1 MVEIKILDIEMT
13 NFMAYGYE
21 RVNFND
27 DLTKIVGRNGVGK
40 STIANAYMWL
50 LFDCDYDLTPKPVVR
65 REENGVPVDGDVIV
79 TATFDVD
86 GKTVTMKKVQ
96 KRTYSKDGSSYK
108 DDNKYFINDVPKN
121 AKDFKGYIGIDM
133 DIVKMCCN
141 INAFTAQNPAEM
153 RKYLFAHTDSIS
165 DYDIAAGNED
175 LKDLLP
181 LLADYTAEEI
191 TAMNKT
197 VISDT
202 KKELSTYSGRI
213 AEKEMEIKQKQ
224 EIDVSAL
231 ELQKNILLERLKE
244 NKDKQVSNKKLM
256 DSYDKETN
264 DILDMKFQLNDIVRK
279 ANEEIEKETKDIR
292 GKIDHEEEL
301 VINLTNGIQTNNRYI
316 SVCKADNIK
325 LNEERERL
333 SNFWQSVKSE
343 KFDEKSTVCPTCHR
357 ELPDEEIE
365 TLKSDFEKSKND
377 RIKKIESDGLKIKKE
392 IEENNKE
399 ISKLEELN
407 KNNEADKK
415 ILEKEI
421 EQLENNLSE
430 ERRDV
435 TGTDDYKN
443 LESEISEKE
452 KFLEKYND
460 ISALKTMLA
469 GEETE
474 IRSELAECE
483 KLLMQADTS
492 DCEDRLEYLQKEQRE
507 KSQKQADAERVLHL
521 IEDLEKVKN
530 SKLADA
536 VNANFGIVEWKLFEI
551 GKSGG
556 YKSDCIPM
564 VDGKSI
570 LTTMSNKGNR
580 IIGRIDIC
588 NSIQKMSG
596 IRCPI
601 WIDDVESL
609 DEANR
614 EKVIDMIES
623 QKILLIVDNKDM
635 EIMEG

>member
-1 MVEIKILDIEMT
+1 MDEIKILDIEMT

-21 RVNFND
+21 KVSFND
-27 DLTKIVGRNGVGK
+27 LTRIIGRNGVGK

-79 TATFDVD
+79 SATFDVD
-86 GKTVTMKKVQ
+86 DKTVTMKKVQ
-96 KRTYSKDGSSYK
+96 KRTHSKDGSSYK
-108 DDNKYFINDVPKN
+108 DDNKYFVNDVPKT
-121 AKDFKGYIGIDM
+121 AKDFKGYLGIDM

-141 INAFTAQNPAEM
+141 INAFTAQKPAEM
-153 RKYLFAHTDSIS
+153 RKYLFTHTDSIS

-175 LKDLLP
+175 LKEILP
-181 LLADYTAEEI
+181 LLTDYTVEEI

-213 AEKEMEIKQKQ
+213 AEKELEIKQKQ
-224 EIDVSAL
+224 EMDVSAL

-244 NKDKQVSNKKLM
+244 NKDKQASNKELM

-264 DILDMKFQLNDIVRK
+264 DILDMKFRLNDMVRK

-292 GKIDHEEEL
+292 GKIDHNTEL
-301 VINLTNGIQTNNRYI
+301 VINLTNGIQRNSREI
-316 SVCKADNIK
+316 SFCKADNIK
-325 LNEERERL
+325 LNEEKARL
-333 SNFWQSVKSE
+333 SKAWQSVKSE
-343 KFDEKSTVCPTCHR
+343 QFDEKSTVCPTCHR

-365 TLKSDFEKSKND
+365 TLKSDFEKSKNE
-377 RIKKIESDGLKIKKE
+377 RIKTIESDGLEIKKE
-392 IEENNKE
+392 IEENNKK
-399 ISKLEELN
+399 IYKLEELN

-415 ILEKEI
+415 ILAEEI
-421 EQLENNLSE
+421 EQLENNLSKK
-430 ERRDV
+430 RRDV
-435 TGTDDYKN
+435 TGTDDYKK

-492 DCEDRLEYLQKEQRE
+492 DCEDRLEALRKEQSE

-521 IEDLEKVKN
+521 IEGLEKVKN

-536 VNANFGIVEWKLFEI
+536 VNANFGIVKWKLFEI

-609 DEANR
+609 DESNR

-623 QKILLIVDNKDM
+623 QKIFLIVDNKDM
-635 EIMEG
+635 EIMEE

>member
-1 MVEIKILDIEMT
+1 MAEIKILDIEMT

-21 RVNFND
+21 KVSFND
-27 DLTKIVGRNGVGK
+27 LTRIIGRNGVGK

-65 REENGVPVDGDVIV
+65 REESGVPVDGDVIV
-79 TATFDVD
+79 SATFDVD
-86 GKTVTMKKVQ
+86 GKIVAMKKVQ
-96 KRTYSKDGSSYK
+96 KRTHSKDGSSYK
-108 DDNKYFINDVPKN
+108 DDNKFFVNDVPKT
-121 AKDFKGYIGIDM
+121 AKDFKGYLGIDM

-141 INAFTAQNPAEM
+141 INAFTAQKPDEM
-153 RKYLFAHTDSIS
+153 RKYLFNHTDSIS

-175 LKDLLP
+175 LKEILP
-181 LLADYTAEEI
+181 LLSDYTLDEI
-191 TAMNKT
+191 TSMNKT
-197 VISDT
+197 VISEM

-213 AEKEMEIKQKQ
+213 AEKELEIKQKQ
-224 EIDVSAL
+224 EMDVSAL

-244 NKDKQVSNKKLM
+244 NKDKQASNKKLM
-256 DSYDKETN
+256 NSYDKETN
-264 DILDMKFQLNDIVRK
+264 DILDMKFRLNDMVRK

-292 GKIDHEEEL
+292 GKIDHKEEL
-301 VINLTNGIQTNNRYI
+301 FINLTNVIQTNNRYI
-316 SVCKADNIK
+316 STCKADNIK

-333 SNFWQSVKSE
+333 SNFWQSLKSE
-343 KFDEKSTVCPTCHR
+343 QFDEKSTVCPTCHR

-365 TLKSDFEKSKND
+365 TLKSDFEKSKNE
-377 RIKKIESDGLKIKKE
+377 RIKTIESDGLEVKKE

-415 ILEKEI
+415 ILEEEI
-421 EQLENNLSE
+421 AQLENNLSQ
-430 ERRDV
+430 ERRNV
-435 TGTDDYKN
+435 TDTDDYKK

-492 DCEDRLEYLQKEQRE
+492 DCEDRLETLRKEQRE

-536 VNANFGIVEWKLFEI
+536 VNANFGIVKWKLFEI

-596 IRCPI
+596 ICCPI

-623 QKILLIVDNKDM
+623 QNILLIVDNKDM

>member
-21 RVNFND
+21 KVSFND
-27 DLTKIVGRNGVGK
+27 LTRIIGRNGVGK

-65 REENGVPVDGDVIV
+65 REEIGVPVDGDVIV
-79 TATFDVD
+79 SAMFDVD

-96 KRTYSKDGSSYK
+96 KRAYSKDGSSYK
-108 DDNKYFINDVPKN
+108 DDNKYFINDVPKT
-121 AKDFKGYIGIDM
+121 AKDFKGYLGIDM
-133 DIVKMCCN
+133 NIVKMCCN
-141 INAFTAQNPAEM
+141 INAFTAQKPSEM

-181 LLADYTAEEI
+181 LLSDYTLEEI

-197 VISDT
+197 VISDM
-202 KKELSTYSGRI
+202 KKELSTYYGRI
-213 AEKEMEIKQKQ
+213 AEKELEIKQKQ
-224 EIDVSAL
+224 EMDVSAL
-231 ELQKNILLERLKE
+231 ELQKNLLLERLKE
-244 NKDKQVSNKKLM
+244 NKDKQASNKKLM

-264 DILDMKFQLNDIVRK
+264 DILDMKFRINDMVRK

-292 GKIDHEEEL
+292 GKIEHKEEL

-325 LNEERERL
+325 LNEERARL

-343 KFDEKSTVCPTCHR
+343 QFDEKSTVCPTCHR

-365 TLKSDFEKSKND
+365 TLKSDFEKSKNE
-377 RIKKIESDGLKIKKE
+377 RIKTIESDGLEIKKE
-392 IEENNKE
+392 IEANNKR
-399 ISKLEELN
+399 ISDLEECNRDNAEN
-407 KNNEADKK
+407 KER
-415 ILEKEI
+415 LEKEI
-421 EQLENNLSE
+421 EQLENNLSKK
-430 ERRDV
+430 RRDV
-435 TGTDDYKN
+435 TGTDDYKK

-469 GEETE
+469 GAETE

-483 KLLMQADTS
+483 KILMQADTS
-492 DCEDRLEYLQKEQRE
+492 DCEDRLETLRKEQRE
-507 KSQKQADAERVLHL
+507 KSQKQADAERVLNL

-530 SKLADA
+530 SKLSDA
-536 VNANFGIVEWKLFEI
+536 VNANFGIVKWKLFEI

-635 EIMEG
+635 EIMEE

>member
-1 MVEIKILDIEMT
+1 MDEIKILDIEMT

-21 RVNFND
+21 KVSFND
-27 DLTKIVGRNGVGK
+27 LTRIIGRNGVGK

-65 REENGVPVDGDVIV
+65 REENGVPVDGDVIAS
-79 TATFDVD
+79 ATFDVD
-86 GKTVTMKKVQ
+86 SKTVTMKKVQ
-96 KRTYSKDGSSYK
+96 KRTHSKDGSSYK
-108 DDNKYFINDVPKN
+108 DDNKYFVNDVPKT
-121 AKDFKGYIGIDM
+121 AKDFKGYLGIDM

-141 INAFTAQNPAEM
+141 INAFTAQKPAEM
-153 RKYLFAHTDSIS
+153 RKYLFTHTDSIS

-175 LKDLLP
+175 LKEILP
-181 LLADYTAEEI
+181 LLTDYTVEEI

-213 AEKEMEIKQKQ
+213 AEKELEIKQKK
-224 EIDVSAL
+224 EMDVSAL

-244 NKDKQVSNKKLM
+244 NKDKQASNKKLM

-264 DILDMKFQLNDIVRK
+264 DILDMKFRLNDMVRK

-292 GKIDHEEEL
+292 GKIDHNAEL
-301 VINLTNGIQTNNRYI
+301 VINLTNGIQRNSREI
-316 SVCKADNIK
+316 SFCKEDSIK
-325 LNEERERL
+325 LNEEKARL
-333 SNFWQSVKSE
+333 SKAWQSVKSE
-343 KFDEKSTVCPTCHR
+343 QFDEKSTVCPTCHR
-357 ELPDEEIE
+357 ELLPDEEIE
-365 TLKSDFEKSKND
+365 TLKSDFEKSKNE
-377 RIKKIESDGLKIKKE
+377 RIKTIESDGLEIKKE
-392 IEENNKE
+392 IEENNKK

-407 KNNEADKK
+407 KNNESDKK
-415 ILEKEI
+415 ILEEEI
-421 EQLENNLSE
+421 EQLENNLSKK
-430 ERRDV
+430 RRDV
-435 TGTDDYKN
+435 TGTDDYKK

-452 KFLEKYND
+452 KLLEKYND

-492 DCEDRLEYLQKEQRE
+492 DCEDRLEALRKEQRE

-536 VNANFGIVEWKLFEI
+536 VNANFGIVKWKLFEI

-609 DEANR
+609 DESNR
-614 EKVIDMIES
+614 AKVIDMIES

-635 EIMEG
+635 EIMEE

>member
-1 MVEIKILDIEMT
+1 MDEIKILDIEMT

-21 RVNFND
+21 KVSFND
-27 DLTKIVGRNGVGK
+27 LTRIIGRNGVGK

-79 TATFDVD
+79 SATFDVD
-86 GKTVTMKKVQ
+86 GKTVKMKKVQ
-96 KRTYSKDGSSYK
+96 KRTHSKDGSSYK
-108 DDNKYFINDVPKN
+108 DDNKYFVNDVPKT
-121 AKDFKGYIGIDM
+121 AKDFKGYLGIDM

-141 INAFTAQNPAEM
+141 INAFTAQKPDEM
-153 RKYLFAHTDSIS
+153 RKYLFTHTDSIS

-175 LKDLLP
+175 LKEILP
-181 LLADYTAEEI
+181 LLTDYTVEEI

-224 EIDVSAL
+224 EMDVSAL

-244 NKDKQVSNKKLM
+244 NKDKQASNKKLM

-264 DILDMKFQLNDIVRK
+264 DILDMKFRLNDMVRK

-292 GKIDHEEEL
+292 GKIDHNTEL
-301 VINLTNGIQTNNRYI
+301 VINLTNGIQRNSREI
-316 SVCKADNIK
+316 SFCKADNIK
-325 LNEERERL
+325 LNEEKARL
-333 SNFWQSVKSE
+333 SKAWQSVKSE
-343 KFDEKSTVCPTCHR
+343 QFDEKSTVCPTCHR

-365 TLKSDFEKSKND
+365 TLKSDFEKSKNE
-377 RIKKIESDGLKIKKE
+377 RIKTIESDGLEIKKE
-392 IEENNKE
+392 IEENNKK

-415 ILEKEI
+415 ILAEEI

-435 TGTDDYKN
+435 TGTDDYKK

-452 KFLEKYND
+452 KLLEKYND

-492 DCEDRLEYLQKEQRE
+492 DCEDRLDTLRKEQRE

-536 VNANFGIVEWKLFEI
+536 VNANFGIVKWKLFEI

-609 DEANR
+609 DESNR
-614 EKVIDMIES
+614 AKVIDMIES
-623 QKILLIVDNKDM
+623 QKIFLIVDNKDM
-635 EIMEG
+635 EIMEE

>member
-21 RVNFND
+21 KVSFND
-27 DLTKIVGRNGVGK
+27 FTRIIGRNGVGK

-50 LFDCDYDLTPKPVVR
+50 LFDCNYDLTPKPVVR

-86 GKTVTMKKVQ
+86 GKTFTMKKVQ
-96 KRTYSKDGSSYK
+96 KRTYSKGGSSYK

-202 KKELSTYSGRI
+202 KKELSTYYGRI
-213 AEKEMEIKQKQ
+213 AEKELEIKQKQ
-224 EIDVSAL
+224 EMDVSAL
-231 ELQKNILLERLKE
+231 ELQKNLLLERLKE
-244 NKDKQVSNKKLM
+244 NKDKQSSNKKLM

-292 GKIDHEEEL
+292 GKIDHNAEL
-301 VINLTNGIQTNNRYI
+301 VINLTNGIQRNSREI
-316 SVCKADNIK
+316 SFCKANNIK
-325 LNEERERL
+325 LNEEKARL
-333 SNFWQSVKSE
+333 SKAWQSVKSE
-343 KFDEKSTVCPTCHR
+343 QFDEKSTVCPTCHR

-365 TLKSDFEKSKND
+365 TLKSDFEKSKNE

-399 ISKLEELN
+399 ISKLEEIN

-415 ILEKEI
+415 ILAEEI
-421 EQLENNLSE
+421 KQLENNLSE
-430 ERRDV
+430 ERRNV
-435 TGTDDYKN
+435 TGTDDYKK

-460 ISALKTMLA
+460 ISDLKTMIA
-469 GEETE
+469 REETE

-492 DCEDRLEYLQKEQRE
+492 DCEDRLESLQKEQRE

-570 LTTMSNKGNR
+570 LTTMSNKGNH

-609 DEANR
+609 DESNR

>member
-1 MVEIKILDIEMT
+1 MKEIKILDIEMT

-21 RVNFND
+21 KVSFND
-27 DLTKIVGRNGVGK
+27 FTRIIGRNGVGK

-50 LFDCDYDLTPKPVVR
+50 LFDCDYDLTPKQVVR
-65 REENGVPVDGDVIV
+65 REENGVPVDGEVIAS
-79 TATFDVD
+79 ATFDVD
-86 GKTVTMKKVQ
+86 GKIVTMKKVQ

-108 DDNKYFINDVPKN
+108 DDNKYFVNDVLKT
-121 AKDFKGYIGIDM
+121 AKDFKSYLGIDM
-133 DIVKMCCN
+133 DIVKMCGN
-141 INAFTAQNPAEM
+141 INAFTAQKPAEM

-165 DYDIAAGNED
+165 DYDIAAGNEE

-181 LLADYTAEEI
+181 LLSDYTAEEI
-191 TAMNKT
+191 TVMNKSI
-197 VISDT
+197 VSDM

-213 AEKEMEIKQKQ
+213 KEKELEIKKKQ
-224 EIDVSAL
+224 ETDVSAL
-231 ELQKNILLERLKE
+231 ELKRNLLLERLRE
-244 NKDKQVSNKKLM
+244 NKDKQSSNRNLM

-264 DILDMKFQLNDIVRK
+264 DILDMKFRLNDMVRE
-279 ANEEIEKETKDIR
+279 ANEEAEKELSDIKKQIGR
-292 GKIDHEEEL
+292 KEEL
-301 VINLTNGIQTNNRYI
+301 FTKLNVKIRKNNFEI
-316 SVCKADNIK
+316 SGYKKENIK
-325 LNEERERL
+325 LNEEKARL
-333 SNFWQSVKSE
+333 SEAWQSVKSE
-343 KFDEKSTVCPTCHR
+343 KFDEKSAVCPTCHR
-357 ELPDEEIE
+357 KLPDEEIE
-365 TLKSDFEKSKND
+365 TLKSDFNKSKNE
-377 RIKKIESDGLKIKKE
+377 RVKKIESDGLKIKKE

-407 KNNEADKK
+407 KNNEADKNL
-415 ILEKEI
+415 LEEEI
-421 EQLENNLSE
+421 YQLENTLSE
-430 ERRDV
+430 ERSDV
-435 TGTDDYKN
+435 TVTDDYKK
-443 LESEISEKE
+443 LEREISEKE

-483 KLLMQADTS
+483 KLLTQADTS
-492 DCEDRLEYLQKEQRE
+492 DCEELLETLRKEQRE
-507 KSQKQADAERVLHL
+507 KSQTQADAERVLHL
-521 IEDLEKVKN
+521 IEELEKAKN

-536 VNANFGIVEWKLFEI
+536 VNTNFGIVKWKLFDI

-609 DEANR
+609 DEVNQA
-614 EKVIDMIES
+614 KVIDMIES

>member
-1 MVEIKILDIEMT
+1 MAEIKILDIEMT

-21 RVNFND
+21 KVSFND
-27 DLTKIVGRNGVGK
+27 LTRIIGRNGVGK

-65 REENGVPVDGDVIV
+65 REESGVPVDGDVIV
-79 TATFDVD
+79 SATFDVD
-86 GKTVTMKKVQ
+86 GKTVTMKKSQ

-108 DDNKYFINDVPKN
+108 DDNKYFVNDVPKT
-121 AKDFKGYIGIDM
+121 AKDFKGYLGIDM

-141 INAFTAQNPAEM
+141 INAFTAQKPAEM

-165 DYDIAAGNED
+165 DYDIAAGNEG

-181 LLADYTAEEI
+181 LLADYTVEEI
-191 TAMNKT
+191 TAMNKSI
-197 VISDT
+197 VSDM

-213 AEKEMEIKQKQ
+213 AEKELEIKQKQ
-224 EIDVSAL
+224 ETDVSAL
-231 ELQKNILLERLKE
+231 ELQKNLLLERLKE
-244 NKDKQVSNKKLM
+244 NKDKQASNKKLM

-264 DILDMKFQLNDIVRK
+264 DILDMKFRLNDMVRE
-279 ANEEIEKETKDIR
+279 ANEETEKELSDIKKQIGR
-292 GKIDHEEEL
+292 KEEL
-301 VINLTNGIQTNNRYI
+301 FTKLNAKIHKNTFDLSGY
-316 SVCKADNIK
+316 KKENIK

-333 SNFWQSVKSE
+333 SNVWQSVKSE
-343 KFDEKSTVCPTCHR
+343 KFDEKSAVCPTCHR

-377 RIKKIESDGLKIKKE
+377 RIEKIESAGMDIKEE
-392 IEENNKE
+392 IEENTKRISDLEECNRDNAENKE
-399 ISKLEELN
+399 R
-407 KNNEADKK
+407 
-415 ILEKEI
+415 LEKEI

-430 ERRDV
+430 ERSYV
-435 TGTDDYKN
+435 TETDDYKK

-460 ISALKTMLA
+460 ISALKTILA

-492 DCEDRLEYLQKEQRE
+492 DCEDRLETLRKEQRE
-507 KSQKQADAERVLHL
+507 KSQKQADAEMVLHL

-536 VNANFGIVEWKLFEI
+536 VNDNFGIVKWKLFEI

-614 EKVIDMIES
+614 AKVIDMIES

>member
-1 MVEIKILDIEMT
+1 MEIKILDIEMT

-50 LFDCDYDLTPKPVVR
+50 LFDCDYALTPKPVVR
-65 REENGVPVDGDVIV
+65 RKENGEPVDGDVIV
-79 TATFDVD
+79 SAMFDVD
-86 GKTVTMKKVQ
+86 GKAVTMKKVQ

-108 DDNKYFINDVPKN
+108 DDNKYFINDFPKN
-121 AKDFKGYIGIDM
+121 AKEFNGYIGIDM

-141 INAFTAQNPAEM
+141 INAFTSQKPSEM
-153 RKYLFAHTDSIS
+153 RKYLFTHTDSIS
-165 DYDIAAGNED
+165 DYDIAAGSED
-175 LKDLLP
+175 LKDLLQ
-181 LLADYTAEEI
+181 LLSDYTLEEI
-191 TAMNKT
+191 TSMNKT

-292 GKIDHEEEL
+292 GKIDHKEEL

-415 ILEKEI
+415 ILEREI

-483 KLLMQADTS
+483 KILMQADTS
-492 DCEDRLEYLQKEQRE
+492 DFEDRLEALRKEQRE

>member
-1 MVEIKILDIEMT
+1 MAEIKILDIEMT

-21 RVNFND
+21 KVSFND
-27 DLTKIVGRNGVGK
+27 LTRIIGRNGVGK

-79 TATFDVD
+79 SATFDVD

-96 KRTYSKDGSSYK
+96 KRTHSKDGSSYK
-108 DDNKYFINDVPKN
+108 DDNKYFINDVPKTL
-121 AKDFKGYIGIDM
+121 KDFKSHLGIDM

-141 INAFTAQNPAEM
+141 INAFTAQKPAEM

-165 DYDIAAGNED
+165 DYDIAAGSED

-181 LLADYTAEEI
+181 MLADYTVEEI
-191 TAMNKT
+191 TAMNKSI
-197 VISDT
+197 VSDM

-213 AEKEMEIKQKQ
+213 AEKELEIKQKQ
-224 EIDVSAL
+224 EMDVSAL

-244 NKDKQVSNKKLM
+244 NKDKQASNKELM

-264 DILDMKFQLNDIVRK
+264 DILDMKFRLNDMVRK

-292 GKIDHEEEL
+292 GKIDHNAEL
-301 VINLTNGIQTNNRYI
+301 VINLTNGIQRNIREI
-316 SVCKADNIK
+316 SFCKADNIK
-325 LNEERERL
+325 LNEEKERL
-333 SNFWQSVKSE
+333 SKDWKSVKSE
-343 KFDEKSTVCPTCHR
+343 QFDEKSTVCPTCHR
-357 ELPDEEIE
+357 ELPNEKIK
-365 TLKSDFEKSKND
+365 TLMYNFEKSKNE
-377 RIKKIESDGLKIKKE
+377 RIKKIEDDGLRIKKD
-392 IEENNKE
+392 IEVNNKR
-399 ISKLEELN
+399 ISDLEECNRDNAEN
-407 KNNEADKK
+407 KER
-415 ILEKEI
+415 LEKEI
-421 EQLENNLSE
+421 EQLENNLSKK
-430 ERRDV
+430 RRDV
-435 TGTDDYKN
+435 TGTDDYKK

-492 DCEDRLEYLQKEQRE
+492 DCEDRLETLRKEQRE

-536 VNANFGIVEWKLFEI
+536 VNANFGIVKWKLFEI

-635 EIMEG
+635 EIMEV

>member
-1 MVEIKILDIEMT
+1 MEEIKILDIEMT

-21 RVNFND
+21 KVSFND
-27 DLTKIVGRNGVGK
+27 LTRIIGRNGVGK

-79 TATFDVD
+79 SATFYVD

-96 KRTYSKDGSSYK
+96 KRTHSKDGSSYK
-108 DDNKYFINDVPKN
+108 DDNKYFINDVPRT
-121 AKDFKGYIGIDM
+121 AKDFKGYLGIDM

-141 INAFTAQNPAEM
+141 INAFTAQKPDEM

-175 LKDLLP
+175 LKEILP
-181 LLADYTAEEI
+181 LLSDYTAEEI

-213 AEKEMEIKQKQ
+213 AEKELEIKQKQ
-224 EIDVSAL
+224 EMDVSAL
-231 ELQKNILLERLKE
+231 ELQKNILMERLKE
-244 NKDKQVSNKKLM
+244 NKDKQASNKKLM

-264 DILDMKFQLNDIVRK
+264 DILDMKFRLNDMVRK

-292 GKIDHEEEL
+292 GKIDQNTEL
-301 VINLTNGIQTNNRYI
+301 VINITNGIQRNSREI
-316 SVCKADNIK
+316 SFRKADNIK
-325 LNEERERL
+325 LNEEKTRL
-333 SNFWQSVKSE
+333 SKAWQSVKSE
-343 KFDEKSTVCPTCHR
+343 QFDEKSTVCPTCHR
-357 ELPDEEIE
+357 ELPYEEIE
-365 TLKSDFEKSKND
+365 TLKSDFEKSKNE
-377 RIKKIESDGLKIKKE
+377 RIKTIESDGLEIKKE
-392 IEENNKE
+392 IDANNKR
-399 ISKLEELN
+399 ISDLEECNRDNAEN
-407 KNNEADKK
+407 KER
-415 ILEKEI
+415 LEKEI
-421 EQLENNLSE
+421 EQLENNLYK
-430 ERRDV
+430 ERSDI
-435 TGTDDYKN
+435 TGTDDYKK

-474 IRSELAECE
+474 IRSKLAECE
-483 KLLMQADTS
+483 NLLIHSDTY
-492 DCEDRLEYLQKEQRE
+492 DCEERLETLRKEQRE

-521 IEDLEKVKN
+521 IEDLEKAKN

-536 VNANFGIVEWKLFEI
+536 VNANFGIVKWKLFEI

-609 DEANR
+609 DESNR

-635 EIMEG
+635 EIMEE

>member
-1 MVEIKILDIEMT
+1 MAEIKILDIEMT

-21 RVNFND
+21 KVSFND
-27 DLTKIVGRNGVGK
+27 LTRIIGRNGVGK

-65 REENGVPVDGDVIV
+65 REENGVPVDGDIIV
-79 TATFDVD
+79 SATFDVD

-96 KRTYSKDGSSYK
+96 KRTHSKDGRSYK
-108 DDNKYFINDVPKN
+108 DDNKYFINDVPKT
-121 AKDFKGYIGIDM
+121 AKDFKGYLGIDM

-141 INAFTAQNPAEM
+141 INAFTAQKPAEM
-153 RKYLFAHTDSIS
+153 RKYLFTHTDSIS

-175 LKDLLP
+175 LKEILP
-181 LLADYTAEEI
+181 LLSDYTLEEI

-213 AEKEMEIKQKQ
+213 AEKELEIKQKQ
-224 EIDVSAL
+224 EMDVSAL

-244 NKDKQVSNKKLM
+244 NKDKQASNKELM
-256 DSYDKETN
+256 DSYDKDTN
-264 DILDMKFQLNDIVRK
+264 DILDMKFRLNDMVRK

-292 GKIDHEEEL
+292 GKIDHNAEL
-301 VINLTNGIQTNNRYI
+301 VINLTNGIQSNNREI
-316 SVCKADNIK
+316 SFRKADNIK
-325 LNEERERL
+325 LNEEKERL
-333 SNFWQSVKSE
+333 SKAWQSVKSE
-343 KFDEKSTVCPTCHR
+343 QFDEKSTVCPMCHR
-357 ELPDEEIE
+357 ELPNEKIK
-365 TLKSDFEKSKND
+365 TLMYNFEKSKNE
-377 RIKKIESDGLKIKKE
+377 RIKKIEDDGLRIKKD
-392 IEENNKE
+392 IEANNKR
-399 ISKLEELN
+399 ISDLEECNRDNAEN
-407 KNNEADKK
+407 KER
-415 ILEKEI
+415 LEKEI
-421 EQLENNLSE
+421 KQLENNLSE
-430 ERRDV
+430 ERRNV
-435 TGTDDYKN
+435 TGTDDYKK

-469 GEETE
+469 GDETK

-492 DCEDRLEYLQKEQRE
+492 DCEDRLETLRKEQRE

-521 IEDLEKVKN
+521 IDDLEKVKN

-536 VNANFGIVEWKLFEI
+536 VNANFGIVKWKLFEI

-588 NSIQKMSG
+588 NSIQKMCG

-609 DEANR
+609 DESNR

-635 EIMEG
+635 EIMEE

>member
-1 MVEIKILDIEMT
+1 MDEIKILDIEMT

-21 RVNFND
+21 KVSFND
-27 DLTKIVGRNGVGK
+27 LTRIIGRNGVGK

-65 REENGVPVDGDVIV
+65 REENSVPVDGDVIV
-79 TATFDVD
+79 SATFDVD

-96 KRTYSKDGSSYK
+96 KRTHSKDGSSYK
-108 DDNKYFINDVPKN
+108 DDNKYFVNDVPKT
-121 AKDFKGYIGIDM
+121 AKDFKGYLGIDM

-141 INAFTAQNPAEM
+141 INAFTAQKPAEM
-153 RKYLFAHTDSIS
+153 RKYLFTHTDSIS

-175 LKDLLP
+175 LKEILP
-181 LLADYTAEEI
+181 LLTDYTVEEI

-213 AEKEMEIKQKQ
+213 AEKELEIKQKK
-224 EIDVSAL
+224 EMDVSAL

-244 NKDKQVSNKKLM
+244 NKDKQASNKKLM

-264 DILDMKFQLNDIVRK
+264 DILDMKFRLNDMVRK

-292 GKIDHEEEL
+292 GKIDHNAEL
-301 VINLTNGIQTNNRYI
+301 VINLTNGIQRNSREI
-316 SVCKADNIK
+316 SFCKADSIK
-325 LNEERERL
+325 LNEEKARL
-333 SNFWQSVKSE
+333 SKAWQSVKSE
-343 KFDEKSTVCPTCHR
+343 QFDEKSTVCPTCHR
-357 ELPDEEIE
+357 ELLPDEEIE
-365 TLKSDFEKSKND
+365 TLKSDFEKSKNE
-377 RIKKIESDGLKIKKE
+377 RIKTIESDGLEIKKE
-392 IEENNKE
+392 IEENNKK

-415 ILEKEI
+415 ILEEEI
-421 EQLENNLSE
+421 EQLENNLSKK
-430 ERRDV
+430 RRDV
-435 TGTDDYKN
+435 TGTDDYKK

-452 KFLEKYND
+452 KLLEKYND

-492 DCEDRLEYLQKEQRE
+492 DCEDRLDTLRKEQRE

-536 VNANFGIVEWKLFEI
+536 VNANFGIVKWKLFEI

-635 EIMEG
+635 EIMEE

>member
-1 MVEIKILDIEMT
+1 MAEIKILDIEMT

-65 REENGVPVDGDVIV
+65 REENGVPVDDDVSV
-79 TATFDVD
+79 TARFCVD
-86 GKTVTMKKVQ
+86 GKIVTMKKVQ

-108 DDNKYFINDVPKN
+108 DDNKYFINDVPKT

-141 INAFTAQNPAEM
+141 INAFTAQKPVEM
-153 RKYLFAHTDSIS
+153 RKYLFAHADSIS

-181 LLADYTAEEI
+181 LLSDYTLEEI

-197 VISDT
+197 VVSDM

-213 AEKEMEIKQKQ
+213 AEKELEIKQKQ
-224 EIDVSAL
+224 EMDVSAL
-231 ELQKNILLERLKE
+231 ELQKNLLLERLKE
-244 NKDKQVSNKKLM
+244 NKDKQASNKELM
-256 DSYDKETN
+256 NSYDKETN
-264 DILDMKFQLNDIVRK
+264 DILDMKFRLNDMVRE
-279 ANEEIEKETKDIR
+279 ANEKTEKELSDIKKQIGR
-292 GKIDHEEEL
+292 KEEL
-301 VINLTNGIQTNNRYI
+301 FTKLNVKIQKNTFELSGY
-316 SVCKADNIK
+316 KKENIK

-333 SNFWQSVKSE
+333 SNVWQSVKSE
-343 KFDEKSTVCPTCHR
+343 QFDEKSTVCPTCHR
-357 ELPDEEIE
+357 EFPDEEIE

-377 RIKKIESDGLKIKKE
+377 RIKKIESDGLKMKKE

-415 ILEKEI
+415 ILAEEI

-435 TGTDDYKN
+435 TGTDDYKK

-460 ISALKTMLA
+460 ISALKTILA

-492 DCEDRLEYLQKEQRE
+492 DCEDRLETLQKEQRE

-521 IEDLEKVKN
+521 IEELEKAKN

-536 VNANFGIVEWKLFEI
+536 VNANFGIVKWKLFDI

-609 DEANR
+609 DESNR
-614 EKVIDMIES
+614 AKVIDMIKS
-623 QKILLIVDNKDM
+623 QKILLIVDSKDM
-635 EIMEG
+635 EIMEV

>member
-1 MVEIKILDIEMT
+1 MTEIKVLDIEMT

-21 RVNFND
+21 KVSFN

-65 REENGVPVDGDVIV
+65 REENGVPVDGDVSV
-79 TATFDVD
+79 TAIFDVA
-86 GKTVTMKKVQ
+86 GKIATMKKVQ
-96 KRTYSKDGSSYK
+96 KRTYSKDG
-108 DDNKYFINDVPKN
+108 NKYFVNDVPKT
-121 AKDFKGYIGIDM
+121 AKDFKSYLGIDM

-141 INAFTAQNPAEM
+141 INAFTAQKPAEM
-153 RKYLFAHTDSIS
+153 RKYLFAHTDSVS

-181 LLADYTAEEI
+181 LLSSYTAEEI
-191 TAMNKT
+191 TAMNKSI
-197 VISDT
+197 VSDM

-213 AEKEMEIKQKQ
+213 AEKELEIKQKQ
-224 EIDVSAL
+224 ETDVSEL
-231 ELQKNILLERLKE
+231 ELQKNLLLERLKE
-244 NKDKQVSNKKLM
+244 NKDKQASNKELM

-264 DILDMKFQLNDIVRK
+264 DILDMKFRLNDMVRK
-279 ANEEIEKETKDIR
+279 ANEEAENATKKIR
-292 GKIDHEEEL
+292 EQIDHNAEL
-301 VINLTNGIQTNNRYI
+301 VINLTNGIQRNSREI
-316 SVCKADNIK
+316 SFCKADNIK
-325 LNEERERL
+325 LNEEKARL
-333 SNFWQSVKSE
+333 SEVWQSVKSE
-343 KFDEKSTVCPTCHR
+343 KFDEKSAVCPTCHR
-357 ELPDEEIE
+357 ELPNEKIKA
-365 TLKSDFEKSKND
+365 LMYNFAKSKNE
-377 RIKKIESDGLKIKKE
+377 RIKKIEDDGLRIKKDIE
-392 IEENNKE
+392 ANNKRISDLEECNRENEENKE
-399 ISKLEELN
+399 R
-407 KNNEADKK
+407 
-415 ILEKEI
+415 LEKEI
-421 EQLENNLSE
+421 EQLEKTLSE
-430 ERRDV
+430 ERSDV
-435 TGTDDYKN
+435 TDTDDYKK

-483 KLLMQADTS
+483 KLLTQADTS
-492 DCEDRLEYLQKEQRE
+492 DCEERLETLRKEQRE
-507 KSQKQADAERVLHL
+507 KSQKHADAERVLHL
-521 IEDLEKVKN
+521 IEGLEKAKN

-536 VNANFGIVEWKLFEI
+536 VNANFEIVKWKLFDI

-614 EKVIDMIES
+614 AKVIDMIES

>member
-1 MVEIKILDIEMT
+1 MTEIKILDIEMT

-21 RVNFND
+21 KVSFND
-27 DLTKIVGRNGVGK
+27 LTRIIGRNGVGK

-79 TATFDVD
+79 SATFDVA
-86 GKTVTMKKVQ
+86 GKIVTMKKVQ
-96 KRTYSKDGSSYK
+96 NRTFSKDGSSYK
-108 DDNKYFINDVPKN
+108 DDNKYFVNDVPKT
-121 AKDFKGYIGIDM
+121 AKDFKSYLGIDM
-133 DIVKMCCN
+133 DIVKMYCN
-141 INAFTAQNPAEM
+141 INAFTAQKPAEM
-153 RKYLFAHTDSIS
+153 RKHLFAHTDSIS
-165 DYDIAAGNED
+165 DYDIAAGNEE

-191 TAMNKT
+191 TAMNKSI
-197 VISDT
+197 VSDM

-213 AEKEMEIKQKQ
+213 AEKELEIKKKQ
-224 EIDVSAL
+224 ETDVSEL
-231 ELQKNILLERLKE
+231 ELQKNLLLERLKE
-244 NKDKQVSNKKLM
+244 NKDKQSSNRNLM
-256 DSYDKETN
+256 DSYDRETN
-264 DILDMKFQLNDIVRK
+264 DILDMKFRLNDMVRE
-279 ANEEIEKETKDIR
+279 ANEETEKELSDIKKQIER
-292 GKIDHEEEL
+292 KEEL
-301 VINLTNGIQTNNRYI
+301 FTKLNVKIKKNNFEI
-316 SVCKADNIK
+316 SGYKKENIK
-325 LNEERERL
+325 LNEEKARL
-333 SNFWQSVKSE
+333 SEAWQSVKSE
-343 KFDEKSTVCPTCHR
+343 KFDEKSAVCPTCHR
-357 ELPDEEIE
+357 DLPDEKIE
-365 TLKSDFEKSKND
+365 TLKSDFEKSKNE
-377 RIKKIESDGLKIKKE
+377 RIKKIENDGLKIKKE

-415 ILEKEI
+415 ILAEEI
-421 EQLENNLSE
+421 EQLENTLSE
-430 ERRDV
+430 ERIDV
-435 TGTDDYKN
+435 TVTDDYKK
-443 LESEISEKE
+443 LEKEISEKE

-469 GEETE
+469 VEEAK
-474 IRSELAECE
+474 IRSELSECE
-483 KLLMQADTS
+483 KLLTQADTS
-492 DCEDRLEYLQKEQRE
+492 DCEERLETLRKEQRE
-507 KSQKQADAERVLHL
+507 KSQTQADAERVLHL
-521 IEDLEKVKN
+521 IEELEKAKN

-536 VNANFGIVEWKLFEI
+536 VNANFGIVKWKLFEI

-596 IRCPI
+596 VRCPI

-614 EKVIDMIES
+614 AKVIDMIES

>member
-21 RVNFND
+21 KVSFND
-27 DLTKIVGRNGVGK
+27 LTRIIGRNGVGK

-65 REENGVPVDGDVIV
+65 REENGVPVDGDIIV

-86 GKTVTMKKVQ
+86 GKAVTMKKVQ

-108 DDNKYFINDVPKN
+108 DDNKYLVNDVPKT
-121 AKDFKGYIGIDM
+121 AKDFKSYLGIDM

-141 INAFTAQNPAEM
+141 INAFTAQKPAEM

-191 TAMNKT
+191 TSMNKT

-244 NKDKQVSNKKLM
+244 NKDKQASNKKLM

-279 ANEEIEKETKDIR
+279 ENEEIEKETKDIR
-292 GKIDHEEEL
+292 GKIDHNAEL
-301 VINLTNGIQTNNRYI
+301 VINLTNGIQRNSREI
-316 SVCKADNIK
+316 SFCKADNIK
-325 LNEERERL
+325 LNEEKARL
-333 SNFWQSVKSE
+333 SQAWQSVKSE
-343 KFDEKSTVCPTCHR
+343 HFDEKSTVCPTCHR
-357 ELPDEEIE
+357 ELPNEEIE

-415 ILEKEI
+415 ILKEEI
-421 EQLENNLSE
+421 EQLENNLFE

-435 TGTDDYKN
+435 TGTDDYKK

-452 KFLEKYND
+452 KFPEKYND

-474 IRSELAECE
+474 IRSELSECE

-492 DCEDRLEYLQKEQRE
+492 DCEDRLEALRKEQRE

-536 VNANFGIVEWKLFEI
+536 VNANFGIVKWKLFEI

-596 IRCPI
+596 IRCPV

-614 EKVIDMIES
+614 EKAIDMIES

>member
-1 MVEIKILDIEMT
+1 MKEIKVLFIEMT

-21 RVNFND
+21 KVSFND
-27 DLTKIVGRNGVGK
+27 LTRIIGRNGVGK

-65 REENGVPVDGDVIV
+65 REESGVPVDGDVIV
-79 TATFDVD
+79 TATFDVE

-96 KRTYSKDGSSYK
+96 KRTHSKDGSSYK
-108 DDNKYFINDVPKN
+108 DDNKYFVNDIPKTV
-121 AKDFKGYIGIDM
+121 KDFKCYLGIDM

-141 INAFTAQNPAEM
+141 INAFTAQKPVEM
-153 RKYLFAHTDSIS
+153 RKYLFAHTDSIG
-165 DYDIAAGNED
+165 DYDIAAGNEA
-175 LKDLLP
+175 LKELLP
-181 LLADYTAEEI
+181 FLSDYTAEEI

-197 VISDT
+197 VISDM

-213 AEKEMEIKQKQ
+213 AEKELEIKQKQ
-224 EIDVSAL
+224 EMDVSAL
-231 ELQKNILLERLKE
+231 ELQKNLLLERLKE
-244 NKDKQVSNKKLM
+244 NKDKQASNKELM
-256 DSYDKETN
+256 NSYDKETN
-264 DILDMKFQLNDIVRK
+264 DILDMKFRLNDMVRE
-279 ANEEIEKETKDIR
+279 ANEETEKELSDIKKQIGR
-292 GKIDHEEEL
+292 KEEL
-301 VINLTNGIQTNNRYI
+301 FTKLNVKIQKNTFELSGY
-316 SVCKADNIK
+316 KKENIK
-325 LNEERERL
+325 MNEERERL

-343 KFDEKSTVCPTCHR
+343 QFDEKSTVCPTCHR

-365 TLKSDFEKSKND
+365 TLKSDFEKSKNE
-377 RIKKIESDGLKIKKE
+377 RIKKIESDGLRIKKD
-392 IEENNKE
+392 IEANNKR
-399 ISKLEELN
+399 ISDLEECNRDNAEN
-407 KNNEADKK
+407 KER
-415 ILEKEI
+415 LEKEI
-421 EQLENNLSE
+421 EQLENTLSE
-430 ERRDV
+430 ERIDI
-435 TGTDDYKN
+435 TDTDDYKK

-492 DCEDRLEYLQKEQRE
+492 DCEDRLETLRKEQRE
-507 KSQKQADAERVLHL
+507 KSQKQADSERVLHL

-536 VNANFGIVEWKLFEI
+536 VNANFGIVKWKLFEI

-614 EKVIDMIES
+614 AKVIDMIES

>member
-1 MVEIKILDIEMT
+1 MAEIKILDIEMT
-13 NFMAYGYE
+13 NFMAYGHE
-21 RVNFND
+21 NVSFND
-27 DLTKIVGRNGVGK
+27 LTRIIGRNGVGK

-79 TATFDVD
+79 SATFDVD

-96 KRTYSKDGSSYK
+96 KRTHSKDGSSYK
-108 DDNKYFINDVPKN
+108 DDNKYFINDVPKTV
-121 AKDFKGYIGIDM
+121 KDFKSHLGIDM

-141 INAFTAQNPAEM
+141 INAFTAQKPAEM
-153 RKYLFAHTDSIS
+153 RKYLFDHTDSIS

-181 LLADYTAEEI
+181 LLSDYTLEEI

-197 VISDT
+197 VISEM

-213 AEKEMEIKQKQ
+213 AEKELEIKQKQ
-224 EIDVSAL
+224 EMDVSAL
-231 ELQKNILLERLKE
+231 ELQKNLLLERLKE
-244 NKDKQVSNKKLM
+244 NKDKQASNKELM

-264 DILDMKFQLNDIVRK
+264 DILDMKFRLNDMVRK

-292 GKIDHEEEL
+292 GKIDHNAEL
-301 VINLTNGIQTNNRYI
+301 VINLTNGIQRNSREI
-316 SVCKADNIK
+316 SFRKADNIK
-325 LNEERERL
+325 LNEEKARL

-343 KFDEKSTVCPTCHR
+343 QFDEKSTVCPTCHR

-365 TLKSDFEKSKND
+365 TLKSDFEKSKNE

-407 KNNEADKK
+407 KNNEDDKK
-415 ILEKEI
+415 ILAEEI
-421 EQLENNLSE
+421 EHLENTMSE
-430 ERRDV
+430 ERTDV
-435 TGTDDYKN
+435 TGTDDYKK

-492 DCEDRLEYLQKEQRE
+492 DCEDRLEALRKEQRE
-507 KSQKQADAERVLHL
+507 KSQKQADAERVIHL
-521 IEDLEKVKN
+521 IDDLEKVKN

-536 VNANFGIVEWKLFEI
+536 VNANFGIVKWKLFEI

-614 EKVIDMIES
+614 AKVIDMIES

-635 EIMEG
+635 EIMEE

>member
-1 MVEIKILDIEMT
+1 MEEIKILDIEMT

-21 RVNFND
+21 KVSFND
-27 DLTKIVGRNGVGK
+27 LTRIIGRNGVGK

-79 TATFDVD
+79 SATFDVD

-96 KRTYSKDGSSYK
+96 KRTHSKDGSSYK
-108 DDNKYFINDVPKN
+108 DDNKYFINDVPKT
-121 AKDFKGYIGIDM
+121 AKDFKSHLGIDM

-141 INAFTAQNPAEM
+141 INAFTAQKPAEM
-153 RKYLFAHTDSIS
+153 RKYLFNHTDSIS

-181 LLADYTAEEI
+181 LLADYTLEEI
-191 TAMNKT
+191 TAINKT
-197 VISDT
+197 VISEM

-213 AEKEMEIKQKQ
+213 AEKELEIKKKQ
-224 EIDVSAL
+224 EMDASAL

-244 NKDKQVSNKKLM
+244 NKDKQDSNKKLM

-264 DILDMKFQLNDIVRK
+264 DILDMKFRLNDMVRK

-292 GKIDHEEEL
+292 GKIDHNAEL
-301 VINLTNGIQTNNRYI
+301 VINLTNGIQRNIREI
-316 SVCKADNIK
+316 SFCKADNIK
-325 LNEERERL
+325 LNEEKARL
-333 SNFWQSVKSE
+333 SKAWQSVKSE
-343 KFDEKSTVCPTCHR
+343 QFDEKSTVCPTCHS

-365 TLKSDFEKSKND
+365 TLKSDFEKSKNE
-377 RIKKIESDGLKIKKE
+377 RIKTIESDGLEIKKE
-392 IEENNKE
+392 IEANNKR
-399 ISKLEELN
+399 ISDLEECNRDNAEN
-407 KNNEADKK
+407 KER
-415 ILEKEI
+415 LEKEI
-421 EQLENNLSE
+421 EQLENNLSK
-430 ERRDV
+430 ERRNV
-435 TGTDDYKN
+435 TDNDDYKK

-492 DCEDRLEYLQKEQRE
+492 DCEDRLETLRKEQRE

-521 IEDLEKVKN
+521 IEDLEKLKN

-536 VNANFGIVEWKLFEI
+536 VNANFGIVKWKLFEI

-635 EIMEG
+635 EIMEE

>member
-1 MVEIKILDIEMT
+1 MVKIKILDIEMT

-50 LFDCDYDLTPKPVVR
+50 LFDCDYALTPKPVVR
-65 REENGVPVDGDVIV
+65 RKENGVPVDDDVSV
-79 TATFDVD
+79 TARFCVD
-86 GKTVTMKKVQ
+86 GKIVTMKKVQ
-96 KRTYSKDGSSYK
+96 KRAYSKDGSSYK
-108 DDNKYFINDVPKN
+108 DDNKYFVNDIPKTV
-121 AKDFKGYIGIDM
+121 KDFKCYLGIDM

-141 INAFTAQNPAEM
+141 INAFTAQKPVEM
-153 RKYLFAHTDSIS
+153 RKYLFAHTDSIG
-165 DYDIAAGNED
+165 DYDIAAGNEA
-175 LKDLLP
+175 LKELLP
-181 LLADYTAEEI
+181 FLSDYTAEEI

-197 VISDT
+197 VISDM

-213 AEKEMEIKQKQ
+213 AEKELEIKQKQ
-224 EIDVSAL
+224 EMDVSAL
-231 ELQKNILLERLKE
+231 ELQKNLLLERLKE
-244 NKDKQVSNKKLM
+244 NKDKQASNKELM
-256 DSYDKETN
+256 NSYDKETN
-264 DILDMKFQLNDIVRK
+264 DILDMKFRLNDMVRE
-279 ANEEIEKETKDIR
+279 ANEETEKELSDIKKQIGR
-292 GKIDHEEEL
+292 KEEL
-301 VINLTNGIQTNNRYI
+301 FTKLNVKIQKNTFELSGY
-316 SVCKADNIK
+316 KKENIK
-325 LNEERERL
+325 MNEERERL

-343 KFDEKSTVCPTCHR
+343 QFDEKSTVCPTCHR

-365 TLKSDFEKSKND
+365 TLKSDFEKSKNE
-377 RIKKIESDGLKIKKE
+377 RIKKIESDGLRIKKD
-392 IEENNKE
+392 IEANNKR
-399 ISKLEELN
+399 ISDLEECNRDNAEN
-407 KNNEADKK
+407 KER
-415 ILEKEI
+415 LEKEI
-421 EQLENNLSE
+421 EQLENTLSE
-430 ERRDV
+430 ERIDI
-435 TGTDDYKN
+435 TDTDDYKK

-492 DCEDRLEYLQKEQRE
+492 DCEDRLETLRKEQRE
-507 KSQKQADAERVLHL
+507 KSQKQADSERVLHL

-536 VNANFGIVEWKLFEI
+536 VNANFGIVKWKLFEI

-614 EKVIDMIES
+614 AKVIDMIES

>member
-1 MVEIKILDIEMT
+1 MTEIKILDIEMT

-21 RVNFND
+21 KVSFND
-27 DLTKIVGRNGVGK
+27 LTRIIGRNGVGK

-65 REENGVPVDGDVIV
+65 REESGVPVDGDVIV
-79 TATFDVD
+79 SATFDVN

-96 KRTYSKDGSSYK
+96 NRTFSKDGSSYK
-108 DDNKYFINDVPKN
+108 DDNKYFVNDVPKT
-121 AKDFKGYIGIDM
+121 AKDFKSYLGIDM

-141 INAFTAQNPAEM
+141 INAFTAQKPAEM
-153 RKYLFAHTDSIS
+153 RKYLFAHTDSVR
-165 DYDIAAGNED
+165 DYDIAAGNEG

-181 LLADYTAEEI
+181 LLADYAAEEI
-191 TAMNKT
+191 TELNKSI
-197 VISDT
+197 VSDM

-213 AEKEMEIKQKQ
+213 AEKELEIKQKQ
-224 EIDVSAL
+224 ETDVSAL
-231 ELQKNILLERLKE
+231 ELQRNLLLERLKE
-244 NKDKQVSNKKLM
+244 NKSKQASNKELM
-256 DSYDKETN
+256 DSYDRETN
-264 DILDMKFQLNDIVRK
+264 DILDMKFRLNDMVRE
-279 ANEEIEKETKDIR
+279 ANEETEKELSDIKKQIER
-292 GKIDHEEEL
+292 KEEL
-301 VINLTNGIQTNNRYI
+301 FTKLNVKIKKNNFEI
-316 SVCKADNIK
+316 SGYKKENIK
-325 LNEERERL
+325 LNEEKARL
-333 SNFWQSVKSE
+333 SEAWQSVKSE
-343 KFDEKSTVCPTCHR
+343 KFDEKSAVCPTCHR
-357 ELPDEEIE
+357 DLPDEKIE
-365 TLKSDFEKSKND
+365 TLKSDFEKSKNE
-377 RIKKIESDGLKIKKE
+377 RIKKIENDGLKIKKE

-407 KNNEADKK
+407 KNNEADKN
-415 ILEKEI
+415 LLSEEI
-421 EQLENNLSE
+421 YQLENTLSE
-430 ERRDV
+430 ERSDV
-435 TGTDDYKN
+435 TGTDDYKK

-460 ISALKTMLA
+460 ISALKTVLS
-469 GEETE
+469 GEETK
-474 IRSELAECE
+474 IRLELAECE
-483 KLLMQADTS
+483 KLLTQADTS
-492 DCEDRLEYLQKEQRE
+492 DCEERLETLRKEQRE

-536 VNANFGIVEWKLFEI
+536 VNANFGIVKWKPFEI

-596 IRCPI
+596 ICCPI

-614 EKVIDMIES
+614 EKVIDMINS

>member
-1 MVEIKILDIEMT
+1 MDEIKILDIEMT

-21 RVNFND
+21 KVSFND
-27 DLTKIVGRNGVGK
+27 LTRIIGRTGVGK

-79 TATFDVD
+79 SATFDVD
-86 GKTVTMKKVQ
+86 GKTVKMKKVQ
-96 KRTYSKDGSSYK
+96 KRTHSKDGSSYK
-108 DDNKYFINDVPKN
+108 DDNKYFVNDVPKT
-121 AKDFKGYIGIDM
+121 AKDFKGYLGIDM

-141 INAFTAQNPAEM
+141 INAFTAQKPAEM
-153 RKYLFAHTDSIS
+153 RKYLFTHTDSIS

-175 LKDLLP
+175 LKEILP
-181 LLADYTAEEI
+181 LLTDYTVEEI

-213 AEKEMEIKQKQ
+213 AEKELEIKQKQ
-224 EIDVSAL
+224 EMDVSAL
-231 ELQKNILLERLKE
+231 ELQKNILLERMKE
-244 NKDKQVSNKKLM
+244 NKDKQASNKKLM

-264 DILDMKFQLNDIVRK
+264 DILDMKFRLNDMVRK

-292 GKIDHEEEL
+292 GKIDHNAEL
-301 VINLTNGIQTNNRYI
+301 VINLTNGIQRNSREI
-316 SVCKADNIK
+316 SFCKADSIK
-325 LNEERERL
+325 LNEEKARL
-333 SNFWQSVKSE
+333 SKAWQSVKSE
-343 KFDEKSTVCPTCHR
+343 QFDEKSTVCPTCHR
-357 ELPDEEIE
+357 ELLPDEEIE
-365 TLKSDFEKSKND
+365 TLKSDFEKSKNE
-377 RIKKIESDGLKIKKE
+377 RIKTIESDGLEIKKE
-392 IEENNKE
+392 IEENNKK

-415 ILEKEI
+415 ILAEEI

-435 TGTDDYKN
+435 TGTDDYKK

-492 DCEDRLEYLQKEQRE
+492 DCEDRLEALRKEQRE

-536 VNANFGIVEWKLFEI
+536 VNANFGIVKWKLFEI

-623 QKILLIVDNKDM
+623 QKILLIVDNNDM
-635 EIMEG
+635 EIMEE

>member
-21 RVNFND
+21 KVSFND
-27 DLTKIVGRNGVGK
+27 FTRIIGRNGVGK

-50 LFDCDYDLTPKPVVR
+50 LFDCNYDLTPKPVVR

-96 KRTYSKDGSSYK
+96 KRTYSKGGSSYK

-141 INAFTAQNPAEM
+141 INAFTAQKPAEM

-175 LKDLLP
+175 SKDLLP

-202 KKELSTYSGRI
+202 KKELSTYYGRI
-213 AEKEMEIKQKQ
+213 AEKKLEINQKQ

-244 NKDKQVSNKKLM
+244 NKDKQASNKKLM

-292 GKIDHEEEL
+292 GKIDHNAEL
-301 VINLTNGIQTNNRYI
+301 VINLTNGIQRNSREI
-316 SVCKADNIK
+316 SFCKVDNIK
-325 LNEERERL
+325 LNEEKARL
-333 SNFWQSVKSE
+333 SKAWQSVKSE
-343 KFDEKSTVCPTCHR
+343 QFDEKLTVCPTCHR
-357 ELPDEEIE
+357 ELPDEKIK
-365 TLKSDFEKSKND
+365 TLMYNFEKSKNE
-377 RIKKIESDGLKIKKE
+377 RIKKIEDDGLRIKKD
-392 IEENNKE
+392 IEANNKR
-399 ISKLEELN
+399 ISDLEECNRDNAEN
-407 KNNEADKK
+407 KER
-415 ILEKEI
+415 LEKEI
-421 EQLENNLSE
+421 EQLENNLSK
-430 ERRDV
+430 ERSDI
-435 TGTDDYKN
+435 TGTDDYKK

-483 KLLMQADTS
+483 KLLIQADTS
-492 DCEDRLEYLQKEQRE
+492 DCEDRLESLQKEQRE

-530 SKLADA
+530 LKLADA
-536 VNANFGIVEWKLFEI
+536 VNANFGIVKWKLFEI

-609 DEANR
+609 DESNR
-614 EKVIDMIES
+614 EKVVDMIES

>member
-21 RVNFND
+21 KVSFND
-27 DLTKIVGRNGVGK
+27 LTRIIGRNGVGK

-50 LFDCDYDLTPKPVVR
+50 LFDCYYDLTPKPVVR

-79 TATFDVD
+79 SAMFDVD

-96 KRTYSKDGSSYK
+96 KRTHSKDGSSYK
-108 DDNKYFINDVPKN
+108 DDNKYFVNDVPKTV
-121 AKDFKGYIGIDM
+121 KDFKSYIGIDM

-141 INAFTAQNPAEM
+141 INAFTAQKPAEM
-153 RKYLFAHTDSIS
+153 RKYLFNHTDSIS

-175 LKDLLP
+175 LKEILP
-181 LLADYTAEEI
+181 LLSDYTLEEI

-197 VISDT
+197 VISDM

-213 AEKEMEIKQKQ
+213 AEKELEIKQKQ
-224 EIDVSAL
+224 EMDVSAL

-244 NKDKQVSNKKLM
+244 NKDKQASNKELM

-264 DILDMKFQLNDIVRK
+264 DILDMKFRLNDMVRK
-279 ANEEIEKETKDIR
+279 ANEEAQKSTKDIR
-292 GKIDHEEEL
+292 AQIDHKAEL
-301 VINLTNGIQTNNRYI
+301 VINLTNGIQRNSREI
-316 SVCKADNIK
+316 SFCKADNIK
-325 LNEERERL
+325 LNDEKERL
-333 SNFWQSVKSE
+333 SKAWQSVKSE
-343 KFDEKSTVCPTCHR
+343 QFDEKSTVCPTCHR

-365 TLKSDFEKSKND
+365 TLKSDFEKSKNE
-377 RIKKIESDGLKIKKE
+377 RIKKIESDGLNIKKE

-415 ILEKEI
+415 ILAEEI
-421 EQLENNLSE
+421 KQLENNLSKK
-430 ERRDV
+430 RRDF
-435 TGTDDYKN
+435 TGTDDYKK

-492 DCEDRLEYLQKEQRE
+492 DCENRLETLRKEQRE
-507 KSQKQADAERVLHL
+507 KSQKQADSERVLHL
-521 IEDLEKVKN
+521 IDDLEKVKN

-536 VNANFGIVEWKLFEI
+536 VNANFGIVKWKLFEI

-609 DEANR
+609 DESNR

-635 EIMEG
+635 EIMEE

>member
-1 MVEIKILDIEMT
+1 MDEIKILDIEMT

-21 RVNFND
+21 KVSFND
-27 DLTKIVGRNGVGK
+27 LTRIIGRNGVGK

-79 TATFDVD
+79 SATFDVD
-86 GKTVTMKKVQ
+86 GKTVKMKKVQ
-96 KRTYSKDGSSYK
+96 KRTHSKDGSSYK
-108 DDNKYFINDVPKN
+108 DDNKYFINDVPKSV
-121 AKDFKGYIGIDM
+121 KDFKSYIGIDM

-141 INAFTAQNPAEM
+141 INAFTAQKPAEM
-153 RKYLFAHTDSIS
+153 RKYLFTYTDSIS

-175 LKDLLP
+175 LKEILP
-181 LLADYTAEEI
+181 LLTDYTVEEI

-213 AEKEMEIKQKQ
+213 AEKELEIKQKQ
-224 EIDVSAL
+224 EMDVSAL

-244 NKDKQVSNKKLM
+244 NKDKQASNKKLM

-264 DILDMKFQLNDIVRK
+264 DILDMKFRLNDMVRK

-292 GKIDHEEEL
+292 GKIDHNAEL
-301 VINLTNGIQTNNRYI
+301 VINLTNGIQRNSREI
-316 SVCKADNIK
+316 SFCKADSIK
-325 LNEERERL
+325 LNEEKARL
-333 SNFWQSVKSE
+333 SKAWRSVKSE
-343 KFDEKSTVCPTCHR
+343 QFDEKSTVCPTCHR

-365 TLKSDFEKSKND
+365 TLKSDFEKSKNE
-377 RIKKIESDGLKIKKE
+377 RIKTIESDGLEIKKE
-392 IEENNKE
+392 IEENNKK

-407 KNNEADKK
+407 KNNESDKK
-415 ILEKEI
+415 ILAEEI

-430 ERRDV
+430 ERRNV
-435 TGTDDYKN
+435 TGTDDYKK
-443 LESEISEKE
+443 LEREISEKE

-492 DCEDRLEYLQKEQRE
+492 DCEDRLDTLRKEQRE

-536 VNANFGIVEWKLFEI
+536 VNANFGIVKWKLFEI

-609 DEANR
+609 DESNR
-614 EKVIDMIES
+614 AKVIDMIES
-623 QKILLIVDNKDM
+623 QKIFLIVDNKDM
-635 EIMEG
+635 EIMEE

>member
-21 RVNFND
+21 KVSFND
-27 DLTKIVGRNGVGK
+27 LTRIIGRNGVGK

-65 REENGVPVDGDVIV
+65 REESGVPVDGDVIIS
-79 TATFDVD
+79 ATFDVD
-86 GKTVTMKKVQ
+86 GKIVTMKKVQ
-96 KRTYSKDGSSYK
+96 KRTYSKDGNSYK
-108 DDNKYFINDVPKN
+108 DDNKYFINDVPKTS
-121 AKDFKGYIGIDM
+121 KDFKSYLGIDM

-141 INAFTAQNPAEM
+141 INAFTAQKPAEM

-165 DYDIAAGNED
+165 DYDIAEGSED

-181 LLADYTAEEI
+181 LLADYTVEEI

-197 VISDT
+197 VIRDT

-213 AEKEMEIKQKQ
+213 AEKELEIKQKQ
-224 EIDVSAL
+224 EMDVSAL
-231 ELQKNILLERLKE
+231 ELQKNLLMERLKE
-244 NKDKQVSNKKLM
+244 NKDKQASNKELM
-256 DSYDKETN
+256 NSYDKETN
-264 DILDMKFQLNDIVRK
+264 DIFYMKFRINDMVRK
-279 ANEEIEKETKDIR
+279 ANEEIEKETKDII
-292 GKIDHEEEL
+292 GKIDHNAEL
-301 VINLTNGIQTNNRYI
+301 VINITNGIQRNSREI
-316 SVCKADNIK
+316 SFCKAENIK
-325 LNEERERL
+325 LNEEKARL
-333 SNFWQSVKSE
+333 SKAWQSVKSE
-343 KFDEKSTVCPTCHR
+343 QFDEKSTVCPTCHR
-357 ELPDEEIE
+357 ELPDEEIK
-365 TLKSDFEKSKND
+365 TLMYNFEKSKNE
-377 RIKKIESDGLKIKKE
+377 RIKKIEYDGLRIKKD
-392 IEENNKE
+392 IEANNKR
-399 ISKLEELN
+399 ISDLEECNRDNAEN
-407 KNNEADKK
+407 KER
-415 ILEKEI
+415 LEKEI
-421 EQLENNLSE
+421 EQLENNLSK
-430 ERRDV
+430 ERSDI

-492 DCEDRLEYLQKEQRE
+492 DCEDRLESLQKEQRE

-551 GKSGG
+551 GKSGC

-596 IRCPI
+596 IRCPV

-609 DEANR
+609 DGENQ
-614 EKVIDMIES
+614 KKISNMVDSQLIE
-623 QKILLIVDNKDM
+623 LIVGNSNELKFRGD
-635 EIMEG
+635 

>member
-1 MVEIKILDIEMT
+1 MKEIKILDVEMT

-21 RVNFND
+21 KVSFN

-65 REENGVPVDGDVIV
+65 REENGVPDDGDVIV
-79 TATFDVD
+79 SATFDVD
-86 GKTVTMKKVQ
+86 GKIVTMKKVQ

-108 DDNKYFINDVPKN
+108 DDNKYFVNDVPKT
-121 AKDFKGYIGIDM
+121 AKDFKSYLGIDM

-141 INAFTAQNPAEM
+141 INAFTAQKPAEM

-165 DYDIAAGNED
+165 DYDIAAGSED
-175 LKDLLP
+175 LKELLP

-191 TAMNKT
+191 TAMNKSI
-197 VISDT
+197 VSDI

-213 AEKEMEIKQKQ
+213 AEKELEIKQKQ
-224 EIDVSAL
+224 ETDVSAL
-231 ELQKNILLERLKE
+231 ELQKNLLLERLKE
-244 NKDKQVSNKKLM
+244 NKSKQSSNKELM

-264 DILDMKFQLNDIVRK
+264 DILDMKFRLNDMVRK
-279 ANEEIEKETKDIR
+279 ANEEAENATKKIR
-292 GKIDHEEEL
+292 EKIDRNAEL
-301 VINLTNGIQTNNRYI
+301 VINLTNGIQRNSREI
-316 SVCKADNIK
+316 SFCKADNIK
-325 LNEERERL
+325 LNEEKARL
-333 SNFWQSVKSE
+333 SEVWQSVKSE
-343 KFDEKSTVCPTCHR
+343 KFDEKSAVCPTCHR
-357 ELPDEEIE
+357 ELPNEKIKA
-365 TLKSDFEKSKND
+365 LMYNFAKSKNE
-377 RIKKIESDGLKIKKE
+377 RIKKIEDDGLRIKKDIE
-392 IEENNKE
+392 ANNKRISDLEECNRENEENKE
-399 ISKLEELN
+399 R
-407 KNNEADKK
+407 
-415 ILEKEI
+415 LEKEI
-421 EQLENNLSE
+421 EQLENTLSE

-435 TGTDDYKN
+435 TGTDDYKK
-443 LESEISEKE
+443 LEGEISEKE

-460 ISALKTMLA
+460 ISTLKTMLA

-483 KLLMQADTS
+483 KLLTQADTS
-492 DCEDRLEYLQKEQRE
+492 DCEERLETLRKEQRE
-507 KSQKQADAERVLHL
+507 KSQTQADAERVLHL
-521 IEDLEKVKN
+521 IEDLEKAKN

-536 VNANFGIVEWKLFEI
+536 VNANFGIVKWKLFEI

-614 EKVIDMIES
+614 TKVIDMIES

>member
-1 MVEIKILDIEMT
+1 MTEIKILDIEMT

-21 RVNFND
+21 KVSFND
-27 DLTKIVGRNGVGK
+27 LTRIIGRNGVGK

-79 TATFDVD
+79 SATFDVD

-96 KRTYSKDGSSYK
+96 KRTHSKDGSSYK
-108 DDNKYFINDVPKN
+108 DDNKYFVNDVTKT
-121 AKDFKGYIGIDM
+121 AKDFKGYLGIDM

-141 INAFTAQNPAEM
+141 INAFTAQKPAEM
-153 RKYLFAHTDSIS
+153 RKYLFNHTDSIS
-165 DYDIAAGNED
+165 DYDIAAGSED
-175 LKDLLP
+175 LKEILP
-181 LLADYTAEEI
+181 LLSDYTLEEI

-197 VISDT
+197 VISDM

-213 AEKEMEIKQKQ
+213 AEKELEIKQKK
-224 EIDVSAL
+224 EMDVSAL
-231 ELQKNILLERLKE
+231 ELQKNLLLERLKE
-244 NKDKQVSNKKLM
+244 NKDKQASNKELM

-264 DILDMKFQLNDIVRK
+264 DILDMKFRLNDMVRK

-292 GKIDHEEEL
+292 GKIDHNTEL
-301 VINLTNGIQTNNRYI
+301 VINLTNGIQRNSREI
-316 SVCKADNIK
+316 SFCKADNIK
-325 LNEERERL
+325 LNEEKERL
-333 SNFWQSVKSE
+333 SKAWQSVKSE
-343 KFDEKSTVCPTCHR
+343 QFDEKSTVCPTCHR

-365 TLKSDFEKSKND
+365 TLKSDFEKSKNERIKTIEID
-377 RIKKIESDGLKIKKE
+377 GLRIKKDIEA
-392 IEENNKE
+392 NNKR
-399 ISKLEELN
+399 ISDLEECNRDNAEN
-407 KNNEADKK
+407 KER
-415 ILEKEI
+415 LEKDI
-421 EQLENNLSE
+421 EQLENNLSKK
-430 ERRDV
+430 RRDV
-435 TGTDDYKN
+435 TGTDDYKK

-492 DCEDRLEYLQKEQRE
+492 DCENRLETLRKEQRE
-507 KSQKQADAERVLHL
+507 KSQKQADAEMVLHL

-536 VNANFGIVEWKLFEI
+536 VNANFGIVKWKLFEI

-635 EIMEG
+635 EIMEE

>member
-1 MVEIKILDIEMT
+1 MTEIKVLDIEMT
-13 NFMAYGYE
+13 NFMAYGCE
-21 RVNFND
+21 KVSFND
-27 DLTKIVGRNGVGK
+27 LTRIIGRNGVGK

-65 REENGVPVDGDVIV
+65 REENGVPVDGEVIV
-79 TATFDVD
+79 SATFDVD
-86 GKTVTMKKVQ
+86 GKIVTMKKVQ
-96 KRTYSKDGSSYK
+96 KRTFSKDGSSYK
-108 DDNKYFINDVPKN
+108 DDNKYFVNDVPKT
-121 AKDFKGYIGIDM
+121 AKDFKSYLGVDM

-141 INAFTAQNPAEM
+141 INAFTAQNPVEM
-153 RKYLFAHTDSIS
+153 RKYLFSHTDSIS
-165 DYDIAAGNED
+165 DYDIAAENED
-175 LKDLLP
+175 LKELLP
-181 LLADYTAEEI
+181 LLSNYTAEEI
-191 TAMNKT
+191 TAMNKSI
-197 VISDT
+197 VSDM
-202 KKELSTYSGRI
+202 KKELSKYSGRI
-213 AEKEMEIKQKQ
+213 AEKELEIKQKQ
-224 EIDVSAL
+224 ETDVSAL

-244 NKDKQVSNKKLM
+244 NKDKQASNRNLM
-256 DSYDKETN
+256 DSYDRETN
-264 DILDMKFQLNDIVRK
+264 DILDMKFRLNDMVRE
-279 ANEEIEKETKDIR
+279 ANEEAENATKKIR
-292 GKIDHEEEL
+292 EQIDHNAEL
-301 VINLTNGIQTNNRYI
+301 VINITNGIQRNNSEI
-316 SVCKADNIK
+316 SFCKADNIK
-325 LNEERERL
+325 LNEEKERL
-333 SNFWQSVKSE
+333 SEAWQSVKSE
-343 KFDEKSTVCPTCHR
+343 KFDEKSAVCPTCHR

-365 TLKSDFEKSKND
+365 TLKSDFYKSKNE

-392 IEENNKE
+392 IEENNKL
-399 ISKLEELN
+399 ISDLEECNRDNAEN
-407 KNNEADKK
+407 KDR
-415 ILEKEI
+415 LEKEI
-421 EQLENNLSE
+421 EQLENTLSE
-430 ERRDV
+430 ERSDV
-435 TGTDDYKN
+435 TGTDDYKK
-443 LESEISEKE
+443 LEGEISENE

-483 KLLMQADTS
+483 KLLTQADTS
-492 DCEDRLEYLQKEQRE
+492 DCEERLETLRKEQRE
-507 KSQKQADAERVLHL
+507 KTQTQADAERVLHL
-521 IEDLEKVKN
+521 IEELEKAKN

-536 VNANFGIVEWKLFEI
+536 VNANFGIVIWKLFDI

-614 EKVIDMIES
+614 AKVIDMIES

>member
-1 MVEIKILDIEMT
+1 MDEIKILDIEMT

-21 RVNFND
+21 NVSFND
-27 DLTKIVGRNGVGK
+27 LTRIIGRNGVGK

-79 TATFDVD
+79 SATFDVD
-86 GKTVTMKKVQ
+86 DKTVTMKKVQ
-96 KRTYSKDGSSYK
+96 KRTHSKDGSSYK
-108 DDNKYFINDVPKN
+108 DDNKYFVNDVPKT
-121 AKDFKGYIGIDM
+121 AKDFKGYLGIDM
-133 DIVKMCCN
+133 DLVKMCCN
-141 INAFTAQNPAEM
+141 INAFTAQKPAEM
-153 RKYLFAHTDSIS
+153 RKYLFTHTDSIS

-175 LKDLLP
+175 LKEILP
-181 LLADYTAEEI
+181 LLTDYTVEEI

-213 AEKEMEIKQKQ
+213 AEKELEIKQKQ

-244 NKDKQVSNKKLM
+244 NKDKQASNKKLM

-264 DILDMKFQLNDIVRK
+264 DILDMKFRLNDMVRK

-292 GKIDHEEEL
+292 GKIDHNAEL
-301 VINLTNGIQTNNRYI
+301 VINLTNGIQANNRYI
-316 SVCKADNIK
+316 SKCKEDNIK
-325 LNEERERL
+325 LNEERARL

-343 KFDEKSTVCPTCHR
+343 QFDEKSNVCPTCHR

-365 TLKSDFEKSKND
+365 TLKSDFEKSKNE
-377 RIKKIESDGLKIKKE
+377 RIKTIESDGLEIKKE
-392 IEENNKE
+392 IEENNKK

-407 KNNEADKK
+407 KNNESDKK
-415 ILEKEI
+415 ILAEEI

-430 ERRDV
+430 ERRNV
-435 TGTDDYKN
+435 TGTDDYKK

-492 DCEDRLEYLQKEQRE
+492 DCEDRLETLRKEQRE
-507 KSQKQADAERVLHL
+507 KSQKQADAERVIHL

-536 VNANFGIVEWKLFEI
+536 VNANFGIVKWKLFEI

-635 EIMEG
+635 EIMEE

>member
-1 MVEIKILDIEMT
+1 MAEIKILDIEMT

-21 RVNFND
+21 KVSFND
-27 DLTKIVGRNGVGK
+27 LTRIIGRNGAGK

-65 REENGVPVDGDVIV
+65 REESGVPVDGDVIV
-79 TATFDVD
+79 SATFDVD

-108 DDNKYFINDVPKN
+108 DDNKYFINDVPKT

-133 DIVKMCCN
+133 DIVKMCGN
-141 INAFTAQNPAEM
+141 INAFTAQKPSEM
-153 RKYLFAHTDSIS
+153 RKYIFAHTDSIS
-165 DYDIAAGNED
+165 DYDIAAGSED

-181 LLADYTAEEI
+181 LLADYTVEEI
-191 TAMNKT
+191 TAMNKSI
-197 VISDT
+197 VSDM

-213 AEKEMEIKQKQ
+213 AEKELEIKQKQ
-224 EIDVSAL
+224 ETDVSAL
-231 ELQKNILLERLKE
+231 ELQRNLLLERLKE
-244 NKDKQVSNKKLM
+244 NKDKQASNRNLM

-264 DILDMKFQLNDIVRK
+264 DILDMKFRLNDMVRK
-279 ANEEIEKETKDIR
+279 ENEEAENATKKIREQIE
-292 GKIDHEEEL
+292 HNAEL
-301 VINLTNGIQTNNRYI
+301 VINITNGIQRNNREI
-316 SVCKADNIK
+316 SFCKADNIK
-325 LNEERERL
+325 LNEEKVSL
-333 SNFWQSVKSE
+333 SEVWQSVKSE
-343 KFDEKSTVCPTCHR
+343 KFDEKSAVCPTCHR

-365 TLKSDFEKSKND
+365 TLKSDFEKSKNE
-377 RIKKIESDGLKIKKE
+377 RIKKIESDGLRIKKD
-392 IEENNKE
+392 IEANNKR
-399 ISKLEELN
+399 ISDLEECNRDNAEN
-407 KNNEADKK
+407 KER
-415 ILEKEI
+415 LEKEI
-421 EQLENNLSE
+421 EQLENTLSE
-430 ERRDV
+430 ERIDI
-435 TGTDDYKN
+435 TDTDDYKK

-492 DCEDRLEYLQKEQRE
+492 DCEDRLETLQKEQRE

-521 IEDLEKVKN
+521 IEDLEKAKN

-536 VNANFGIVEWKLFEI
+536 VNANFGIVKWKLFEI

-596 IRCPI
+596 ICCPI

-614 EKVIDMIES
+614 EKVIDMINS

>member
-21 RVNFND
+21 KVSFND
-27 DLTKIVGRNGVGK
+27 LTRIIGRNGVGK

-65 REENGVPVDGDVIV
+65 REESGLPVDGDVIV
-79 TATFDVD
+79 SAMFYVD

-96 KRTYSKDGSSYK
+96 KRTHSKDGSSYK
-108 DDNKYFINDVPKN
+108 DDNKYFVNDVPKT
-121 AKDFKGYIGIDM
+121 AKDFKGYLGIDM
-133 DIVKMCCN
+133 DIAKMCCN
-141 INAFTAQNPAEM
+141 INAFTAQKPVEM
-153 RKYLFAHTDSIS
+153 RKYLFNHTDSIS

-175 LKDLLP
+175 LKEILP
-181 LLADYTAEEI
+181 LLSDYTAEEI
-191 TAMNKT
+191 TAMNKSI
-197 VISDT
+197 VSEM

-213 AEKEMEIKQKQ
+213 AEKELEIKQKQ
-224 EIDVSAL
+224 EMDVSAL
-231 ELQKNILLERLKE
+231 ELQKNLLLERLKE
-244 NKDKQVSNKKLM
+244 NKDKQASNKDLM

-264 DILDMKFQLNDIVRK
+264 DILDMKFRLNDMVRK

-292 GKIDHEEEL
+292 GKIDHNTEL
-301 VINLTNGIQTNNRYI
+301 VINLTNGIQANNRDI
-316 SVCKADNIK
+316 STCKADNIK
-325 LNEERERL
+325 LNEEKARL
-333 SNFWQSVKSE
+333 SKVWQSVKSE
-343 KFDEKSTVCPTCHR
+343 QFYEKSTVCPTCHR
-357 ELPDEEIE
+357 ELPNEKIK
-365 TLKSDFEKSKND
+365 TLMYNFEKSKNE
-377 RIKKIESDGLKIKKE
+377 RIKKIEDDGLRIKKD
-392 IEENNKE
+392 IEANNKR
-399 ISKLEELN
+399 ISDLEECNRDNAEN
-407 KNNEADKK
+407 KER
-415 ILEKEI
+415 LEKEI

-430 ERRDV
+430 ERRNV
-435 TGTDDYKN
+435 TDTDDYKK
-443 LESEISEKE
+443 LEIEISEKE

-492 DCEDRLEYLQKEQRE
+492 DCEDRLETIRKEQRE
-507 KSQKQADAERVLHL
+507 KSQKQADAEMVLHL
-521 IEDLEKVKN
+521 IDDLEKVKN

-614 EKVIDMIES
+614 AKVIDMIES

-635 EIMEG
+635 EIMEE

>member
-1 MVEIKILDIEMT
+1 MDEIKILDIEMT

-21 RVNFND
+21 KVSFND
-27 DLTKIVGRNGVGK
+27 LTRIIGRNGVGK

-65 REENGVPVDGDVIV
+65 REENGKPVDGDVIV
-79 TATFDVD
+79 SATFDVD

-96 KRTYSKDGSSYK
+96 KRTHSKDGSSYK
-108 DDNKYFINDVPKN
+108 DDNKYFINDVQKTAKN
-121 AKDFKGYIGIDM
+121 FKSHLGIDM

-141 INAFTAQNPAEM
+141 INAFTAQKPAEM

-165 DYDIAAGNED
+165 DYDIAAGSED
-175 LKDLLP
+175 LKEILP
-181 LLADYTAEEI
+181 LLSDYTLEEI

-197 VISDT
+197 VISDM

-213 AEKEMEIKQKQ
+213 AEKELEIKQKQ
-224 EIDVSAL
+224 EMDVSAL
-231 ELQKNILLERLKE
+231 ELQKNLLLERLKE
-244 NKDKQVSNKKLM
+244 NKDKQASNKKLM
-256 DSYDKETN
+256 YSYDKETN
-264 DILDMKFQLNDIVRK
+264 DILDMKFRLNDMVRK

-292 GKIDHEEEL
+292 GKIDHNKEL
-301 VINLTNGIQTNNRYI
+301 VINLTNGIQRNSREI
-316 SVCKADNIK
+316 SFRKADNIK
-325 LNEERERL
+325 LNEEKARL
-333 SNFWQSVKSE
+333 SKAWQSVKSE
-343 KFDEKSTVCPTCHR
+343 QFDEKSTVCPTCHR

-365 TLKSDFEKSKND
+365 TLKSDFEKSKNE
-377 RIKKIESDGLKIKKE
+377 RIKTIEIDGLKIKKK
-392 IEENNKE
+392 IEENNRE

-407 KNNEADKK
+407 KNNESDKK
-415 ILEKEI
+415 ILAEEI
-421 EQLENNLSE
+421 EHLENTLYE
-430 ERRDV
+430 ERTDV
-435 TGTDDYKN
+435 TGTDDYKK

-474 IRSELAECE
+474 IRSELSECE

-492 DCEDRLEYLQKEQRE
+492 DCEDRLETLRKEQRE

-536 VNANFGIVEWKLFEI
+536 VNANFGIVKWKLFEI

-635 EIMEG
+635 EIMEE

>member
-1 MVEIKILDIEMT
+1 MDEIKILDIEMT

-21 RVNFND
+21 KVSFND
-27 DLTKIVGRNGVGK
+27 LTRIIGRNGVGK

-79 TATFDVD
+79 SATFDVD
-86 GKTVTMKKVQ
+86 GKTVKMKKVQ
-96 KRTYSKDGSSYK
+96 KRTHSKDGSSYK
-108 DDNKYFINDVPKN
+108 DDNKYFVNDVPKT
-121 AKDFKGYIGIDM
+121 AKDFKGYLGIDM

-141 INAFTAQNPAEM
+141 INAFTAQKPAEM
-153 RKYLFAHTDSIS
+153 RKYLFTHADSIS

-175 LKDLLP
+175 LKEILP
-181 LLADYTAEEI
+181 LLTDYTVEEI

-213 AEKEMEIKQKQ
+213 AEKELEIKQKQ
-224 EIDVSAL
+224 EMDVSAL

-244 NKDKQVSNKKLM
+244 NKDKQASNKELM

-264 DILDMKFQLNDIVRK
+264 DILDMKFRLNDMVRK

-292 GKIDHEEEL
+292 GKIDHNTEL
-301 VINLTNGIQTNNRYI
+301 VINLTNGIQANNRYI
-316 SVCKADNIK
+316 STCKADNIK
-325 LNEERERL
+325 LNEERARL

-343 KFDEKSTVCPTCHR
+343 QFDEKSTVCPTCHR

-365 TLKSDFEKSKND
+365 TLKSDFEKSKNE
-377 RIKKIESDGLKIKKE
+377 RIKTIESDGLEIKKE
-392 IEENNKE
+392 IEENNKK

-415 ILEKEI
+415 ILAEEI

-430 ERRDV
+430 ERRNV
-435 TGTDDYKN
+435 TDTDDYKK
-443 LESEISEKE
+443 LEREISEKE

-492 DCEDRLEYLQKEQRE
+492 DCEDRLEALRKEQSE

-536 VNANFGIVEWKLFEI
+536 VNANFGIVKWKLFDI

-623 QKILLIVDNKDM
+623 QKILMIVDNKDM
-635 EIMEG
+635 EIMEE

>member
-1 MVEIKILDIEMT
+1 MTEIKVLDIEMT

-21 RVNFND
+21 KVSFND
-27 DLTKIVGRNGVGK
+27 LTRIIGRNGVGK

-79 TATFDVD
+79 SATFDVA
-86 GKTVTMKKVQ
+86 GKIVTMKKVQ
-96 KRTYSKDGSSYK
+96 KRTFGKDGESYK
-108 DDNKYFINDVPKN
+108 DDNKYFVNDVPKT
-121 AKDFKGYIGIDM
+121 AKDFKSYLGIDM

-141 INAFTAQNPAEM
+141 INAFTAQKPAEM
-153 RKYLFAHTDSIS
+153 RKYLFDHTDSVS
-165 DYDIAAGNED
+165 DYDIAAGNEA
-175 LKDLLP
+175 LKELLP

-191 TAMNKT
+191 TAMNKSI
-197 VISDT
+197 VSDM

-213 AEKEMEIKQKQ
+213 AEKELEIKQKQ
-224 EIDVSAL
+224 ETDISAL
-231 ELQKNILLERLKE
+231 ELQKNLLLERLKK
-244 NKDKQVSNKKLM
+244 NKDKQASDKELM
-256 DSYDKETN
+256 DSYDKETK
-264 DILDMKFQLNDIVRK
+264 DILDLKFRLNDMVRE
-279 ANEEIEKETKDIR
+279 ANEETEKELSDIKSQIR
-292 GKIDHEEEL
+292 RKEEL
-301 VINLTNGIQTNNRYI
+301 FAKLNVKIQKNNFEI
-316 SVCKADNIK
+316 SGYKKENIK
-325 LNEERERL
+325 LNEEKERL
-333 SNFWQSVKSE
+333 SETWKSVKSE
-343 KFDEKSTVCPTCHR
+343 QFDEKSTICPTCHR

-365 TLKSDFEKSKND
+365 TLKSDFEKSKNE

-415 ILEKEI
+415 LLAEEI
-421 EQLENNLSE
+421 DQLENTLSE
-430 ERRDV
+430 ERSDV
-435 TGTDDYKN
+435 TSTDDYKK
-443 LESEISEKE
+443 LEGEISEKE

-460 ISALKTMLA
+460 ISALKTVLA

-474 IRSELAECE
+474 IRSELAGCE
-483 KLLMQADTS
+483 KLLTQADTS
-492 DCEDRLEYLQKEQRE
+492 DCEERLETLRKEQRE
-507 KSQKQADAERVLHL
+507 KSQTQADAERVLHL
-521 IEDLEKVKN
+521 IEELEKAKN

-536 VNANFGIVEWKLFEI
+536 VNANFGVVRWKLFDI

-609 DEANR
+609 DEGNR
-614 EKVIDMIES
+614 AKVIDMIES

>member
-1 MVEIKILDIEMT
+1 MTEIKVLDIEMT

-21 RVNFND
+21 KVSFND
-27 DLTKIVGRNGVGK
+27 LTRIIGRNGVGK

-65 REENGVPVDGDVIV
+65 REENGVPVDGDVI
-79 TATFDVD
+79 ASAMFDVA
-86 GKTVTMKKVQ
+86 GKIVTMKKVQ
-96 KRTYSKDGSSYK
+96 KRTYSKDDSSHK
-108 DDNKYFINDVPKN
+108 DDNKYFINDVPKT
-121 AKDFKGYIGIDM
+121 AKDFKGYLGIDM

-141 INAFTAQNPAEM
+141 INAFTAQKPSEM

-165 DYDIAAGNED
+165 DYDIAAGNEA
-175 LKDLLP
+175 LKELLP

-191 TAMNKT
+191 TAMNKSI
-197 VISDT
+197 VSDM

-213 AEKEMEIKQKQ
+213 AEKELEIKKKQ
-224 EIDVSAL
+224 ETDVSAL
-231 ELQKNILLERLKE
+231 ELQKNLLLERLKE
-244 NKDKQVSNKKLM
+244 NKDKQDSNRNLM
-256 DSYDKETN
+256 DSYDRETN
-264 DILDMKFQLNDIVRK
+264 DILDMKFRLNDMVRE
-279 ANEEIEKETKDIR
+279 ANEETEKELSDIKKQIGR
-292 GKIDHEEEL
+292 KEEL
-301 VINLTNGIQTNNRYI
+301 FTKLNVKIQKNNFEI
-316 SVCKADNIK
+316 SGYKKENIK
-325 LNEERERL
+325 LNEEKERL
-333 SNFWQSVKSE
+333 SEAWQSVKSE

-357 ELPDEEIE
+357 ELPDEETEI
-365 TLKSDFEKSKND
+365 LKSDFEKSKNE

-392 IEENNKE
+392 IKENNKE

-415 ILEKEI
+415 LLAEEI
-421 EQLENNLSE
+421 DQLENTLSE
-430 ERRDV
+430 ERSDV
-435 TGTDDYKN
+435 TVTDDYKK

-483 KLLMQADTS
+483 KILTQADTS
-492 DCEDRLEYLQKEQRE
+492 DCEERLETLRKEQRE
-507 KSQKQADAERVLHL
+507 KSQTQADAERVLHL
-521 IEDLEKVKN
+521 IEELEKAKS

-536 VNANFGIVEWKLFEI
+536 VNANFGIVRWKLFDI

-564 VDGKSI
+564 VDGKLI

-614 EKVIDMIES
+614 AKVIDMIES

>member
-1 MVEIKILDIEMT
+1 MAEIKILDIEMT

-65 REENGVPVDGDVIV
+65 REENGVPVDDDVSV
-79 TATFDVD
+79 TARFCVD
-86 GKTVTMKKVQ
+86 GKIVTMKKVQ
-96 KRTYSKDGSSYK
+96 NRTYSKDGSSYK
-108 DDNKYFINDVPKN
+108 DDNKYFINDVPKT

-141 INAFTAQNPAEM
+141 INAFTAQKPTEM

-181 LLADYTAEEI
+181 LLSDYTLEEI

-197 VISDT
+197 VISDM

-213 AEKEMEIKQKQ
+213 AEKELEIKQKQ
-224 EIDVSAL
+224 ETDVSAL
-231 ELQKNILLERLKE
+231 ELQKNLLLERLKE
-244 NKDKQVSNKKLM
+244 NKDKQASNKKLM
-256 DSYDKETN
+256 DSYDKETK
-264 DILDMKFQLNDIVRK
+264 DILDMKFRLNDMVRE
-279 ANEEIEKETKDIR
+279 ANEETEKELSDIKKQIGR
-292 GKIDHEEEL
+292 KEEL
-301 VINLTNGIQTNNRYI
+301 FTKLNVKIQKNTFELSGY
-316 SVCKADNIK
+316 KKENIK
-325 LNEERERL
+325 MNEERERL

-343 KFDEKSTVCPTCHR
+343 QFDEKSTVCPTCHR

-365 TLKSDFEKSKND
+365 TLKSDFEKSKNE

-415 ILEKEI
+415 ILAEEI
-421 EQLENNLSE
+421 KQLENNLSE
-430 ERRDV
+430 ERRNV
-435 TGTDDYKN
+435 TGTDDYKK

-492 DCEDRLEYLQKEQRE
+492 DCEDRLETLRKEQRE

-536 VNANFGIVEWKLFEI
+536 VNANFGIVKWKLFEI

-635 EIMEG
+635 EIMEV

>member
-50 LFDCDYDLTPKPVVR
+50 LFDCDYALTPKPVVR
-65 REENGVPVDGDVIV
+65 RKENGEPVDGDVIV
-79 TATFDVD
+79 SAMFDVD
-86 GKTVTMKKVQ
+86 GKAVTMKKVQ

-121 AKDFKGYIGIDM
+121 AKEFNGYIGIDM

-141 INAFTAQNPAEM
+141 INAFTSQKPSEM
-153 RKYLFAHTDSIS
+153 RKYLFTHTDSIS
-165 DYDIAAGNED
+165 DYDIAAGSED
-175 LKDLLP
+175 LKDLLQ
-181 LLADYTAEEI
+181 LLSDYTLEEI
-191 TAMNKT
+191 TSMNKT

-292 GKIDHEEEL
+292 GKIDHKEEL

-415 ILEKEI
+415 ILEREI

-483 KLLMQADTS
+483 KILMQADTS
-492 DCEDRLEYLQKEQRE
+492 DFEDRLEALRKEQRE